1 MCWRRGHGNARPRP
15 SKRAPGPC
23 LLQRVRGAG
32 WCVRLSFPALARL
45 CSSGWNGICAFRVD
59 TDRLLRSC
67 FCPPSGLLQPGK
79 PCSASVSAYIRT
91 EQRLSPSLW
100 SPFVSRR
107 FIYGLKKLRVSVFVI
122 SVHTAEDGDDDGE
135 GVQRAGGAFPDCHWR
150 HEGNAKKTRLFH
162 LILVVNIC
170 VTHIWCLRQGGCCRG
185 FWSADPVAQNQ
196 RKAFRLCWRF

>member
-1 MCWRRGHGNARPRP
+1 MLKAGPRERASTTFQARSRAVSPSAVSEEQVGVWGWASPLWRV
-15 SKRAPGPC
+15 SAPPAEMGF
-23 LLQRVRGAG
+23 VRSEWTPTG
-32 WCVRLSFPALARL
+32 
-45 CSSGWNGICAFRVD
+45 
-59 TDRLLRSC
+59 SC
-67 FCPPSGLLQPGK
+67 FCPPSSLLQPGK